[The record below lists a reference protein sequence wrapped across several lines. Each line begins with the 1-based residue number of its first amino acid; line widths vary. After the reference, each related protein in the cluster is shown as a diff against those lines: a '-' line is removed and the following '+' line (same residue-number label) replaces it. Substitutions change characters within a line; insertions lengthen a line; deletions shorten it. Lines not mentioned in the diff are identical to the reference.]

1 MDCSPP
7 GSPVHG
13 ILQARTL
20 DWTAIPFS
28 REFFLIQGANPGLLH
43 CRQILHCL
51 SHQDLPGFM
60 NANFKT
66 FREGGQRD
74 SGPELQGGALPGMR
88 GGLPPG
94 SLVTP
99 QVLLQAQSA
108 QPCRAEEW
116 LCAHCVPTSQPD
128 AGREES
134 QGAGSEELLRPPTF
148 YAGQTGTSLARTLR
162 SPYTSQYSV
171 QFSRSVVSDSLRPHE
186 WQHARPPCP
195 SPSPGVHSDSRP
207 SSP

>member
-1 MDCSPP
+1 MPSPWCS
-7 GSPVHG
+7 
-13 ILQARTL
+13 INIYKINELY
-20 DWTAIPFS
+20 W
-28 REFFLIQGANPGLLH
+28 IQGSWLGLLPDLEAGTLQQ
-43 CRQILHCL
+43 CKCLILLDLKDFCSCL
-51 SHQDLPGFM
+51 HLSSDCKVHD
-60 NANFKT
+60 N
-66 FREGGQRD
+66 D
-74 SGPELQGGALPGMR
+74 SSEPSCGLYLNGSCCLQPR
-88 GGLPPG
+88 
-94 SLVTP
+94 S
-99 QVLLQAQSA
+99 
-108 QPCRAEEW
+108 RAEEW

-195 SPSPGVHSDSRP
+195 SPTPGVHSDSRP